1 MGPRRVSPKFGQERL
16 SAMRH
21 SSGPRP
27 PRAPLASYFV
37 RVMVR
42 ARVPS
47 FMLNS
52 LPLLTRMLPIV

>member
-1 MGPRRVSPKFGQERL
+1 MGPHRLSPKSGQERL
-16 SAMRH
+16 SAMKH
-21 SSGPRP
+21 SSGPGTP
-27 PRAPLASYFV
+27 GAPLACYFV